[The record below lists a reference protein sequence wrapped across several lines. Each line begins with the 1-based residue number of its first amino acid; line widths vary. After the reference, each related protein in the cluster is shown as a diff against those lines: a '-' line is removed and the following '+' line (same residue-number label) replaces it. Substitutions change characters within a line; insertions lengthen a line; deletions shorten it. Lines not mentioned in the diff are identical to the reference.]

1 MPEPLDMF
9 ADLDDS
15 QPLPPT
21 TPELRAAVRA
31 RARQIHRK
39 RVVAFAVPT
48 SLVAAG
54 GVALLVIVGLPANRA
69 SVAPASPTPTAT
81 LSTTEPTTSPSPSP
95 TAVDVG
101 LPYGKTGTRAQVP
114 WDQVGTGWF
123 LVTMIEKAKGELYL
137 TDPQGG
143 RYAITSLPLAAS
155 GRYFTSSLAD
165 WSPNGR
171 EALLLDGGP
180 AGRTQITWIDLRTG
194 SSHGQNVP
202 YNLMDAQFS
211 RPTGTRVLLDL
222 GAYGTPGAQ
231 LYRLAWQQA
240 PALVTAVAGGDGPP
254 LYSLDGTYLILSA
267 TSGLSVIGNNGMLLR
282 HLAVPGRCSPV
293 KWWTASEVLASCSLG
308 GDPDRLWLVPAA
320 GGAAT
325 ALTPTRPTT
334 GPDLGDEDA
343 WQLTSGLFTHALG
356 PCGSQFLM
364 RQQADG
370 QATVVSVPGL
380 GNNVL
385 AESGQGSRIAVLG
398 MQECGGGSALVWLE
412 PATMRTEP
420 IATGDIGSVL
430 PWDATEQ

>member
-1 MPEPLDMF
+1 MSEPLDMF
-9 ADLDDS
+9 VDLDDS

-21 TPELRAAVRA
+21 TPELRAAVRL

-39 RVVAFAVPT
+39 RVVAFAVPA

-54 GVALLVIVGLPANRA
+54 VVALLVIVGLPANRA
-69 SVAPASPTPTAT
+69 SVQPATPTPTAT
-81 LSTTEPTTSPSPSP
+81 KSTTEATTSPSPTT

-123 LVTMIEKAKGELYL
+123 LVTVIEKAKGELYL

-143 RYAITSLPLAAS
+143 RYAITSLPLGAG
-155 GRYFTSSLAD
+155 GRFLVSHLAD
-165 WSPNGR
+165 WSPDGR
-171 EALLLDGGP
+171 EALLVGSVS
-180 AGRTQITWIDLRTG
+180 AGRTQITWVDLRTG
-194 SSHGQNVP
+194 ASHGQNVP

-222 GAYGTPGAQ
+222 GSFGTPGAR
-231 LYRLAWQQA
+231 LYRLAWQQT
-240 PALVTAVAGGDGPP
+240 PALLTTVEGDGP
-254 LYSLDGTYLILSA
+254 LYAPDGTYMVLSA
-267 TSGLSVIGNNGMLLR
+267 ASGLTVIRNNGTLLR

-293 KWWTASEVLASCSLG
+293 KWWTGSELLASCALG
-308 GDPDRLWLVPAA
+308 NDPNRLWLVPA
-320 GGAAT
+320 GGGQAT

-334 GPDLGDEDA
+334 GPDLGDVDA

-364 RQQADG
+364 RQGADG
-370 QATVVSVPGL
+370 QATVVTVPGL

-385 AESGQGSRIAVLG
+385 AETGQGSRIAVLG
-398 MQECGGGSALVWLE
+398 LLECGRGSALVWLE
-412 PATMRTEP
+412 PATGRTET